1 MPGGVLFDG
10 KVTRR
15 AGVLAKVDRS
25 ESRGRALSQNHLAVV
40 AELPFLEPFKVME
53 SSSRRALESLAPNN
67 QRLQDIVTFIYSCSK
82 DSRVGGAGPSKVLLV
97 SPMATTR
104 AYTELLEAGSNVSL
118 ILRAREWGPGGNR
131 IHVEVAPSASPDD
144 GYRDVVLSV
153 GAAQERYPRLG
164 SGPVLNVW
172 FDGDADPST
181 MTVECA
187 PEAAGGVI
195 VRFTKA
201 AITGAGWAPAGRMLS
216 DGVVTAT
223 PSGAGTHS
231 LEVTGVLKTGG
242 AGSETLTWT
251 TEGGQKSGVTEF
263 AEITGIAW
271 DPEGSETVSVAG
283 IVFQMRPAS
292 QQVTLKDCATRV
304 NQFAA
309 DGYHAALRVGKRV
322 EVVAA
327 DALQPASIMVG
338 EGSAPAVKAD
348 AYFTRL
354 AIENSALVEVFD
366 GGAGRGRLAAVVT
379 DLAGGTAALDGA
391 AELADWRTAHEAL
404 RQADAHT
411 VVPLTTDA
419 LVHGVLGEHVS
430 YMRGLGGNECDG
442 VVGATANETLASL
455 HARRE
460 ALNNKDVA
468 LVFQQ
473 PERPDA
479 NGIVR
484 IYGPEY
490 QALEMAA
497 LHCSIAAN
505 EAVTWKRAGSDA
517 YHHNTI
523 DPNADGELL
532 LEYGINFV
540 FVDRRGVTKW
550 ERVVSTHAEDD
561 DPTVT
566 EWSANRG
573 ANTMLRYL
581 RESLEPFVADGDPSN
596 TSLVQQ
602 AKKLLREAV
611 ALKYIASADYDSVT
625 PVEAGSYVVLD
636 FDFTA
641 NIPKNQIVLR
651 PRASRRRLAI
661 AI

>member
-10 KVTRR
+10 KITRR
-15 AGVLAKVDRS
+15 AGVLAKTDRS

-40 AELPFLEPFKVME
+40 AELPFLQPFQVVE
-53 SSSRRALESLAPNN
+53 TTSRRSLESLAANN
-67 QRLQDIVTFIYSCSK
+67 QRLSDIVTFIYACSR

-97 SPMATTR
+97 SPMATTQ
-104 AYTELLEAGSNVSL
+104 AQVTLEDAGGDPSL
-118 ILRAREWGPGGNR
+118 VLRAREWGPGGNT
-131 IHVEVAPSASPDD
+131 IHAVVTNYANPDD
-144 GYRDVVLSV
+144 GYRNIVLSR
-153 GAAQERYPRLG
+153 GAAQERYTRIG
-164 SGPVLNVW
+164 SGPILDVW
-172 FDGDADPST
+172 FDGDADPTT
-181 MTVECA
+181 MTMEVA
-187 PEAAGGVI
+187 PEASGGVI

-201 AITGAGWAPAGRMLS
+201 AITGAGWAPEGRMLS

-231 LEVTGVLKTGG
+231 LEVTGILKSGG

-292 QQVTLKDCATRV
+292 QQVTPKDCAARV

-309 DGYHAALRVGKRV
+309 DGYHAALRIGKRV
-322 EVVAA
+322 EIAQA
-327 DALQPASIMVG
+327 DSSPAASIIVA
-338 EGSAPAVKAD
+338 ESSAPSVRAD

-354 AIENSALVEVFD
+354 ALENSAFVIAED
-366 GGAGRGRLAAVVT
+366 GGNARGRLAAVVT
-379 DLAGGTAALDGA
+379 DLAGGTAALEGEADTT
-391 AELADWRTAHEAL
+391 DWRACYTAL

-411 VVPLTTDA
+411 IVPLSTDA
-419 LVHGVLGEHVS
+419 LVHAELQDHVA

-442 VVGATANETLASL
+442 VVGAAANETIPQL

-460 ALNNKDVA
+460 ALNDKDIA
-468 LVFQQ
+468 LVFQR
-473 PERPDA
+473 PERADA

-484 IYGPEY
+484 IYGPEF
-490 QALEMAA
+490 QALEAAA
-497 LHCSIAAN
+497 LHCSIGAN
-505 EAVTWKRAGSDA
+505 EAVTWKRAGSDI

-523 DPNADGELL
+523 EPNGDGELL

-540 FVDRRGVTKW
+540 FTDRRGVTKW
-550 ERVVSTHAEDD
+550 ERFVSTHAEDD

-602 AKKLLREAV
+602 TKRLLGEAK
-611 ALKYIASADYDSVT
+611 ALKYIAEVDLDSVK
-625 PVEAGSYVVLD
+625 PVVAGSYVVLD

-641 NIPKNQIVLR
+641 NIPRNQIVLR
-651 PRASRRRLAI
+651 PRVSRRRLAI